1 MQIHQISNNRK
12 PKKRIGR
19 GGKKGTYSGRG
30 MKGQGSRSGYSRRA
44 TFEGGR
50 TTLAASTKKLRGFK
64 QPIKNNKNIVNL
76 HKIDKKFTAGETVNL
91 ESLRVKGLIGKNDK
105 EVKVLSDGELTK
117 KINFSNITVSK
128 AAKEKIK
135 KAGGEIKETRQ
146 KARLEEKKK

>member
-1 MQIHQISNNRK
+1 MQIHQISNNKK

-64 QPIKNNKNIVNL
+64 QPTKNNKNIVNL
-76 HKIDKKFTAGETVNL
+76 QKIDKKFTAGETVNL
-91 ESLRVKGLIGKNDK
+91 ESLRVRGLIGKNDK

-117 KINFSNITVSK
+117 KINFSNIVVSK

-135 KAGGEIKETRQ
+135 KAGGEIKETHQ
-146 KARLEEKKK
+146 KARAGENKK